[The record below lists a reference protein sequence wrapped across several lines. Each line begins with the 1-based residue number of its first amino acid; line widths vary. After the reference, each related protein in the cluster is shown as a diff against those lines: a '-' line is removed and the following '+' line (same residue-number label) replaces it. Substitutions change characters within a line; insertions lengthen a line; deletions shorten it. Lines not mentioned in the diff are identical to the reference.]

1 MASIKLRFREP
12 HGSGEEGSLYF
23 QVIHHRVSRRLH
35 TGIHV
40 SPTEWDPSGQRLIPA
55 SFSRAGEQRLAAI
68 RAYLATA
75 EERLRQALGSLEASG
90 NPFTTDDILQL
101 YNQLGAPSRLTIFQ
115 FAQGQI
121 DRLRTMGKERTAE
134 CYHSA
139 MVALRAFWETKN
151 DPTSTAPA
159 RLNKR
164 NHLPLGWR
172 EDKTELHFEMMDS
185 DLIERFEAHLRRG
198 GVCRNTISF
207 YMRNLRAI
215 INRAAR
221 EGLTARATVFENVYT
236 GVDRTPKRAIL
247 LRDVKL
253 LRRADLSAYPYLDF
267 ARDMFIFSFLTRGMS
282 FVDMAHL
289 QARNLSGGYLT
300 YVRRKTGQQLTIRW
314 RREMQQIVDKY
325 SSRCQGSAY
334 LLPIISLR
342 EGEEEGILHR
352 RQYLSTMQ
360 CVNRNLHRLAVA
372 ADLRVRLTMY
382 VARHSWASA
391 ARDKR
396 VPTAVISRG
405 MGHDSERTTEI
416 YLASIQN
423 NKVDDANDKII
434 SSL

>member
-40 SPTEWDPSGQRLIPA
+40 SPTEWDPFGQRLIPA
-55 SFSRAGEQRLAAI
+55 SFSRAGDQRLAAI

-115 FAQGQI
+115 FAQRQI
-121 DRLRTMGKERTAE
+121 DRLRAMGKERTAE

-139 MVALRAFWETKN
+139 MVALRGFWDT
-151 DPTSTAPA
+151 
-159 RLNKR
+159 
-164 NHLPLGWR
+164 

-198 GVCRNTISF
+198 GVCRNTVSF

-253 LRRADLSAYPYLDF
+253 LRRADLSAYPYIDF

-342 EGEEEGILHR
+342 EGEQEGILHR